1 MDPQHMFRK
10 AALEK
15 LSSPERLDVMMQ
27 VTSPMGW
34 LALWTIGA
42 VLAAV
47 IVWSVVGSISI
58 KVAGKGILIRGG
70 SVLDLA
76 TTGSG
81 RISEI
86 LVKPGDDVS
95 EGQLVARVTQSDL
108 MLRIQNVKEEIAAL
122 SGQGVEQQAAQSRI
136 TARYRQE
143 ADELRQKISV
153 QQEMVAKGLL
163 TKSALMATQQQL
175 TATEQ
180 QIAQGEM
187 SSAGRMNRVD
197 DLRRQLR
204 QLDNQ
209 LASSSEVRSTYTGRV
224 LEVATAPGDLVS
236 AGQRL
241 ITLEASNAPI
251 KAVIYIPAGEG
262 KKVRPSMPAY
272 ISPSTVKAEEYGF
285 MIGEVKAVSD
295 YPMTPQGLE
304 HVLRNPALV
313 SELTGGTAPI
323 EVNAALIPDSTT
335 PSGFRWSS
343 SKGPPVKIFSG
354 TICSATITVETK
366 RPISYVLPIFR
377 KTIGIT

>member
-1 MDPQHMFRK
+1 MFRK

-42 VLAAV
+42 VLAAIV
-47 IVWSVVGSISI
+47 VWSVVGSISI

-70 SVLDLA
+70 SVLDVA
-76 TTGSG
+76 TTGNG

-86 LVKPGDDVS
+86 SVKPGDDVN
-95 EGQLVARVTQSDL
+95 EGQLVARVNQSDL
-108 MLRIQNVKEEIAAL
+108 MLRIQNVKEEISAL
-122 SGQGVEQQAAQSRI
+122 SGQGAEQQAAQSRI
-136 TARYRQE
+136 TARYRQQ
-143 ADELRQKISV
+143 ADELRQKIAV

-180 QIAQGEM
+180 SIAQGEM
-187 SSAGRMNRVD
+187 SSSGRMNRVD
-197 DLRRQLR
+197 ELRRQLR
-204 QLDNQ
+204 ELDNQ
-209 LASSSEVRSTYTGRV
+209 LTSSSEVRSPYTGRV
-224 LEVATAPGDLVS
+224 LEVAAAPGDLVS

-241 ITLEASNAPI
+241 VTLEATNEPI

-262 KKVRPSMPAY
+262 KKVRPNMPAY
-272 ISPSTVKAEEYGF
+272 VSPSTVKAEEYGF
-285 MIGEVKAVSD
+285 MIGEVKTVSD

-323 EVNAALIPDSTT
+323 EVNAALILDSTT

-366 RPISYVLPIFR
+366 RPISYVLPILR
-377 KTIGIT
+377 KTVGIT

>member
-1 MDPQHMFRK
+1 MFRK

-143 ADELRQKISV
+143 ADR
-153 QQEMVAKGLL
+153 
-163 TKSALMATQQQL
+163 
-175 TATEQ
+175 
-180 QIAQGEM
+180 
-187 SSAGRMNRVD
+187 
-197 DLRRQLR
+197 
-204 QLDNQ
+204 
-209 LASSSEVRSTYTGRV
+209 ASR
-224 LEVATAPGDLVS
+224 D
-236 AGQRL
+236 
-241 ITLEASNAPI
+241 
-251 KAVIYIPAGEG
+251 
-262 KKVRPSMPAY
+262 
-272 ISPSTVKAEEYGF
+272 
-285 MIGEVKAVSD
+285 
-295 YPMTPQGLE
+295 
-304 HVLRNPALV
+304 
-313 SELTGGTAPI
+313 
-323 EVNAALIPDSTT
+323 
-335 PSGFRWSS
+335 
-343 SKGPPVKIFSG
+343 
-354 TICSATITVETK
+354 
-366 RPISYVLPIFR
+366 
-377 KTIGIT
+377 

>member
-1 MDPQHMFRK
+1 MFRK